1 MSDPSNAG
9 AAAGAAVR
17 APAKVNLYLHVT
29 GRRDDGY
36 HRLDSLIAFAG
47 VADTIEVRPADR
59 LTLTVDG
66 PFAAGVPAG
75 ADNLVV
81 KAATALAEAARVPM
95 GASTG
100 ARIRLCKRLPVAA
113 GIGGG
118 SADAA
123 AVLTALS
130 DLWQIT
136 LAKQDL
142 ADLALALG
150 ADVPVCLAARPA
162 FVGGIGE
169 DIAAAPPLPPCWLI
183 LANPGIALP
192 TPAVFRHRDGPFT
205 AEARFDAPP
214 SDPQDLARLLAR
226 RRNDLTDA
234 AIALEPAVGTVLA
247 ELDRLPDTLLARM
260 SGSGATCFAL
270 FATREPAETGA
281 QILREEHPGWWVE
294 AAALLGK

>member
-1 MSDPSNAG
+1 MTDPSKGG
-9 AAAGAAVR
+9 ATVR

-36 HRLDSLIAFAG
+36 HLLDSLIAFADA
-47 VADTIEVRPADR
+47 ADTIQVRPAET
-59 LTLTVDG
+59 LTLAVDG

-75 ADNLVV
+75 ADNLVL
-81 KAATALAEAARVPM
+81 KAAMALAETAGVP
-95 GASTG
+95 AG
-100 ARIRLCKRLPVAA
+100 ARIRLFKRLPVAA

-123 AVLTALS
+123 AALKALS
-130 DLWQIT
+130 ALWQVNP
-136 LAKQDL
+136 AKEDL
-142 ADLALALG
+142 AGLALALG

-169 DIAAAPPLPPCWLI
+169 EITEAPPLPRCWLI

-192 TPAVFRHRDGPFT
+192 TPAVFKHRDGPFS

-214 SDPQDLARLLAR
+214 SDPRDLARLLGE

-234 AIALEPAVGTVLA
+234 AVALEPTVGRVLA
-247 ELDRLPDTLLARM
+247 ELDRLPGALLARM

-270 FATREPAETGA
+270 FATREQAETGA
-281 QILREEHPGWWVE
+281 QILGQHHPGWWVE
-294 AAALLGK
+294 AAELLGR

>member
-1 MSDPSNAG
+1 MTDPSKGG
-9 AAAGAAVR
+9 ATVR

-36 HRLDSLIAFAG
+36 HLLDSLIAFADA
-47 VADTIEVRPADR
+47 ADTIQVRPAET
-59 LTLTVDG
+59 LTLAVDG

-75 ADNLVV
+75 ADNLVL
-81 KAATALAEAARVPM
+81 KAATALAETAGVP
-95 GASTG
+95 GG
-100 ARIRLCKRLPVAA
+100 ARIRLFKRLPVAA

-123 AVLTALS
+123 AALKALS
-130 DLWQIT
+130 ALWQVNPT
-136 LAKQDL
+136 TEALAG
-142 ADLALALG
+142 LALALG

-169 DIAAAPPLPPCWLI
+169 EITEAPPLPRCWLI

-192 TPAVFRHRDGPFT
+192 TPAVFKHRDGPFS

-214 SDPQDLARLLAR
+214 SDPQDLARLLGE

-234 AIALEPAVGTVLA
+234 AVALEPTVGRVLA
-247 ELDRLPDTLLARM
+247 ELDRLPGALLARM

-270 FATREPAETGA
+270 FATREQAETGA
-281 QILREEHPGWWVE
+281 QLLRQHHPGWWVE
-294 AAALLGK
+294 AAALLGR